1 MPLFI
6 NLRAHCALAHY
17 VSASSNKAYGNY
29 RITKVPQSQPMPLGA
44 RLIRLIFEPRLS
56 LPLCQRSFFFN
67 STPT

>member
-29 RITKVPQSQPMPLGA
+29 RMTKVPQSQPMPLERG
-44 RLIRLIFEPRLS
+44 
-56 LPLCQRSFFFN
+56 
-67 STPT
+67 

>member
-29 RITKVPQSQPMPLGA
+29 RITKVPQFQSMPLA
-44 RLIRLIFEPRLS
+44 RLIRVIFEPRLS
-56 LPLCQRSFFFN
+56 LPLCQQSFLS